1 VPDIFLADSAAS
13 SAIDPGTRCAFP
25 SSASGGGQARGPLRQ
40 PFGLPPLPKGEGV
53 AACKSNSSINRNF
66 VKVIPGCWDRVFF
79 MGIIFCRLQFLDC
92 FFGKHPV

>member
-40 PFGLPPLPKGEGV
+40 PFGLPTSPKGG
-53 AACKSNSSINRNF
+53 
-66 VKVIPGCWDRVFF
+66 GC
-79 MGIIFCRLQFLDC
+79 GRLQIKQLAKPEFEDIIE
-92 FFGKHPV
+92 KT